1 MKPIDFLIMIL
12 SLFVGV
18 MCFGGVIV
26 AVVNWKIIVD
36 LLKAI
41 FIDNANAWITAFVA
55 ASILSLVYL
64 GRFNTYNNNR

>member
-1 MKPIDFLIMIL
+1 MKPTDFLIMLL
-12 SLFVGV
+12 SLFVGI

-41 FIDNANAWITAFVA
+41 FIENANTWITAFVA
-55 ASILSLVYL
+55 ASILGLVYL
-64 GRFNTYNNNR
+64 GRFNTYNNKR